1 MGLFSRKNKKT
12 SSKIA
17 SERLKFVLTYDRA
30 RTTENTEL
38 LELLKRDILKVIT
51 EYVEIDEEQLSLN
64 ISPTR
69 SDADTLST
77 EFSLNIPIKRIKK
90 LPRNR

>member
-1 MGLFSRKNKKT
+1 MGLFSRKNKKS
-12 SSKIA
+12 SSKVA

-38 LELLKRDILKVIT
+38 LELLKRDILKVIS
-51 EYVEIDEEQLSLN
+51 EYVEIDEEQLSIN

-77 EFSLNIPIKRIKK
+77 EFALNILIKRIKI

>member
-1 MGLFSRKNKKT
+1 MGLFGKKNKT
-12 SSKIA
+12 SSSKIA

-38 LELLKRDILKVIT
+38 LELLKRDIMRVIS
-51 EYVEIDEEQLSLN
+51 EYVEIDEELLSVN

-69 SDADTLST
+69 SDAETVST
-77 EFSLNIPIKRIKK
+77 EFALNIPIKRVKK

>member
-38 LELLKRDILKVIT
+38 LELLKHDILKVIS
-51 EYVEIDEEQLSLN
+51 EYVEIDEDLLTIN
-64 ISPTR
+64 ISPAR
-69 SDADTLST
+69 SNADTVST
-77 EFSLNIPIKRIKK
+77 EFALNIPIKRIKK

>member
-1 MGLFSRKNKKT
+1 MGLFKKKDKKS

-17 SERLKFVLTYDRA
+17 SERLKFVLTYDRS

-38 LELLKRDILKVIT
+38 MELLKRDILRVIS
-51 EYVEIDEEQLSLN
+51 EYVEIDEDLLAIN

-69 SDADTLST
+69 SDADTVST
-77 EFSLNIPIKRIKK
+77 EFALNIPIKRVKK

>member
-1 MGLFSRKNKKT
+1 MGLFSRKSKKT

-51 EYVEIDEEQLSLN
+51 EYVEIDEEQLSITL
-64 ISPTR
+64 SPTR

-77 EFSLNIPIKRIKK
+77 EFALNIPIKRIKK

>member
-1 MGLFSRKNKKT
+1 MGLFSRKNKKS

-38 LELLKRDILKVIT
+38 LELLKRDILKVIS
-51 EYVEIDEEQLSLN
+51 EYVDIDEELLSIN
-64 ISPTR
+64 ISPAR
-69 SDADTLST
+69 SDADTVST
-77 EFSLNIPIKRIKK
+77 ELALNIPIKRIKK

>member
-1 MGLFSRKNKKT
+1 MGLFSRKNKKS

-38 LELLKRDILKVIT
+38 LEILKHDILKVIT
-51 EYVEIDEEQLSLN
+51 EYVEIDEDLMTVN
-64 ISPTR
+64 ISPAR
-69 SDADTLST
+69 NDADTVST
-77 EFSLNIPIKRIKK
+77 EFALNIPIKRIKK